1 LIVEELSLSRL
12 EEFLEIVT
20 KMVTEAEFS
29 YAKLEKHKILQLYK
43 NQNVIVILAI
53 DDDKIVGFIAAMLHE
68 YFFSNRKRVSDLGF
82 YVLPKYRGSRA
93 AIKLVKSLETWAK
106 QTGADDL
113 HLGQTTAVEIDKTRQ
128 FYERLGYKTV
138 GFNTVKHLKD

>member
-1 LIVEELSLSRL
+1 MIIEELSLSRL

-29 YAKLEKHKILQLYK
+29 CAKLEKHKILHLYK
-43 NQNVIVILAI
+43 NPNAIAFLAI
-53 DDDKIVGFIAAMLHE
+53 DNDKIVGFIAALSHE
-68 YFFSNRKRVSDLGF
+68 YFFSSRKTASDLGF
-82 YVLPKYRGSRA
+82 YVLPEYRGSRA
-93 AIKLVKSLETWAK
+93 ALKLVKSLEEWAK
-106 QTGADDL
+106 QMGASDL

-138 GFNTVKHLKD
+138 GFNTVKYFKE

>member
-12 EEFLEIVT
+12 EEFLEIVA
-20 KMVTEAEFS
+20 KMVAEAEFS

-43 NQNVIVILAI
+43 NQNVMIILAI
-53 DDDKIVGFIAAMLHE
+53 DNDKIVGFIAAILHE

-82 YVLPKYRGSRA
+82 YVLPEYRGSRA

-113 HLGQTTAVEIDKTRQ
+113 HLGQTTAVDIDKTRQ

-138 GFNTVKHLKD
+138 GFNTIKHLKD

>member
-12 EEFLEIVT
+12 EEFLEIVA
-20 KMVTEAEFS
+20 KMVAEAEFS

-43 NQNVIVILAI
+43 NKDVIVILAI
-53 DDDKIVGFIAAMLHE
+53 DNDKIVGFIAAMVHE
-68 YFFSNRKRVSDLGF
+68 YFFSSRKRVSDLGF
-82 YVLPKYRGSRA
+82 YVLPEHRGSRA

-138 GFNTVKHLKD
+138 GFNTIKHLKD